1 MPVEEL
7 TPELARLRLAIA
19 NVYFVGRQGAP
30 WALVDTGT
38 PHSARRIR
46 SAAAQR
52 FGAGERPAAI
62 LLTHGHFDHSGSAR
76 DLAEMWD
83 VPIYAHRL
91 ERPFLTGK
99 SAYPP
104 KDPTVGG
111 AMAFLSRF
119 FPSAAPDLHD
129 RLRDLPEGGEVPGMP
144 GWRWLHTPG
153 HAPGHVVFF
162 EESESTLLAGDA
174 CTTMDLDSA
183 IGMVTQRPRISRPPA
198 PFTSDWDEAHRSV
211 QLLAALRPLVIGCG
225 HGEPMKGS
233 DVSSELA
240 ELARS
245 FPRPRHGRY
254 ATEPARTDESG
265 VVYLPP
271 PVPGPLA
278 ALFWNRA
285 DSTRGSVARGGDSA
299 GGAEQRSS
307 VPQGRHPRAHPIR
320 TKQS

>member
-7 TPELARLRLAIA
+7 TPEVARLRLAIA
-19 NVYFVGRQGAP
+19 NVYFIGRPGAP
-30 WALVDTGT
+30 WALVDAGT
-38 PHSARRIR
+38 PHNAARIR
-46 SAAAQR
+46 SAAVRR
-52 FGAGERPAAI
+52 FGDGARPTAV

-76 DLAEMWD
+76 DLAQMWD

-91 ERPFLTGK
+91 ERPFLTGR

-111 AMAFLSRF
+111 AMALLSRF
-119 FPSAAPDLHD
+119 FPSGAPNLED

-144 GWRWLHTPG
+144 GWSWRHTPG

-162 EESESTLLAGDA
+162 QESESVLLAGDA

-183 IGMVTQRPRISRPPA
+183 IGLVTQRPRISRPPA
-198 PFTSDWDEAHRSV
+198 PFTFDWDEAHRSV

-233 DVSSELA
+233 GVASELA
-240 ELARS
+240 ELACR
-245 FPRPRHGRY
+245 FPKPCHGRY
-254 ATEPARTDESG
+254 ALEPARTDESG

-278 ALFWNRA
+278 ALFWKRA
-285 DSTRGSVARGGDSA
+285 GSTRCSVARGGDSA

-307 VPQGRHPRAHPIR
+307 VPEGRHPRAHPFG
-320 TKQS
+320 TKQP